1 MTAFIATYPPLG
13 QVTSLQD
20 SNVTVHA
27 VLDVP
32 RELAGAAWQ
41 VALWHAEDNRVE
53 WSETQ
58 LLASPPDARPTDLH
72 EANEGMARLYF
83 TAELAVH
90 SLLTFTAKYR
100 QGSDASEWRWAKNE
114 QGLDDGVLVVDQK
127 PTRDSDPEDLP
138 DLIQDLNPD
147 LRWRGH
153 MSQSPGTRLWSVE
166 AGVDGATGDKSAFAE
181 VLLGIPWGRFLR

>member
-13 QVTSLQD
+13 QVTSLRGP
-20 SNVTVHA
+20 NITVHA

-41 VALWHAEDNRVE
+41 VALWHAEDSGGE
-53 WSETQ
+53 WSETK
-58 LLASPPDARPTDLH
+58 LLPSSPDARPTDLH
-72 EANEGMARLYF
+72 EASRGMARLYF
-83 TAELAVH
+83 TAELTVQ

-100 QGSDASEWRWAKNE
+100 QGPDASEWWWAKNE
-114 QGLDDGVLVVDQK
+114 QGLDDGVVVVDQE

-147 LRWRGH
+147 LKWRGH

-166 AGVDGATGDKSAFAE
+166 AGVDRATDDKSAFAE
-181 VLLGIPWGRFLR
+181 VSLGIPWGRFLR